1 MGALFTG
8 LMSGTSLDG
17 IDAVILDF
25 DEGGLALVGALH
37 TPYPPALRAA
47 LLQVVGRGEARLDTL
62 GQLDVQLA
70 DAYAGAARGA
80 WQAAGLGAADISAI
94 GCHGQTIWHAPAGPH
109 PFTWQLGDAHR
120 LAELTGVT
128 VVADFRRRDVA
139 AGGQGAPLVPAFHAD
154 VFRAPDEDRLLLN
167 LGGIA
172 NVTWLPAAGEV
183 LGFDTGPANGLLDAW
198 CQEVR
203 GEVYDADGAWAA
215 SGTVHAPLLERLL
228 DEPWL
233 QQPPPRSTGRE
244 LFNLAWL
251 RRRGGDLLGTLAP
264 ADVQATLA
272 EFTAQSV
279 AAALRF
285 LPAVPARVLV
295 CGGGTYNHDLQRRL
309 DAALQLR
316 ATAAGAVTPAPDG
329 AACLRRIL
337 LENTGDHGLDPM
349 QVEAAAFAWL
359 AWRTLNGLPGNL
371 PAVTGAR
378 GERVLGCVIPA

>member
-1 MGALFTG
+1 
-8 LMSGTSLDG
+8 MSGTSLDG
-17 IDAVILDF
+17 VDAVVLDF
-25 DEGGLALVGALH
+25 DEGGLALAGSLH

-47 LLQVVGRGEARLDTL
+47 LLEVLARGEARLETL

-70 DAYAGAARGA
+70 DIYAAACHGV
-80 WQAAGLGAADISAI
+80 WQACGVRPEDIAAV
-94 GCHGQTIWHAPAGPH
+94 GCHGQTLWHAPQGPH
-109 PFTWQLGDAHR
+109 PFTWQLGDPHR

-154 VFRAPDEDRLLLN
+154 VFRSEDEHRLLLN

-172 NVTWLPAAGEV
+172 HGTWLPVDGEV

-203 GEVYDADGAWAA
+203 GEPYDAHGAWAA
-215 SGTVHAPLLERLL
+215 SGTVLPALLERLL
-228 DEPWL
+228 AEPWL
-233 QQPPPRSTGRE
+233 AQPPPRSTGRE
-244 LFNLAWL
+244 LFNLRWL
-251 RRRGGDLLGTLAP
+251 RRLAGDLLATANP

-272 EFTAQSV
+272 EYTAATV
-279 AAALRF
+279 ADALRF
-285 LPAVPARVLV
+285 LPAAPQRVLV
-295 CGGGTYNHDLQRRL
+295 CGGGSFNGHLLQRLAVRI
-309 DAALQLR
+309 A
-316 ATAAGAVTPAPDG
+316 AVTAPNG
-329 AACLRRIL
+329 NAAQAQQAAPPV
-337 LENTGDHGLDPM
+337 ESTADHGLDPM

>member
-1 MGALFTG
+1 
-8 LMSGTSLDG
+8 MSGTSLDG
-17 IDAVILDF
+17 VDAVVLDF
-25 DEGGLALVGALH
+25 DEGGLELVGSLH

-47 LLQVVGRGEARLDTL
+47 LLEVLARGEARLETL

-70 DAYAGAARGA
+70 DIYAAACHGV
-80 WQAAGLGAADISAI
+80 WQTCGVRAEGIAAV
-94 GCHGQTIWHAPAGPH
+94 GCHGQTLWHAPNGPH
-109 PFTWQLGDAHR
+109 PFTWQLGDPHR

-154 VFRAPDEDRLLLN
+154 VFRSEDEHRLLLN

-172 NVTWLPAAGEV
+172 NITWLPVDGEV

-203 GEVYDADGAWAA
+203 GEPYDTNGQWAA
-215 SGTVHAPLLERLL
+215 SGTVLPALLEKLL
-228 DEPWL
+228 AEPWL
-233 QQPPPRSTGRE
+233 AQPPPRSTGRE
-244 LFNLAWL
+244 LFNLRWL
-251 RRRGGDLLGTLAP
+251 RRVAGDLLANANP

-272 EFTAQSV
+272 EYTAATV
-279 AAALRF
+279 ADALRF
-285 LPAVPARVLV
+285 LPAAPKRVLV
-295 CGGGTYNHDLQRRL
+295 CGGGSFNGHLLQRLTARL
-309 DAALQLR
+309 G
-316 ATAAGAVTPAPDG
+316 TV
-329 AACLRRIL
+329 
-337 LENTGDHGLDPM
+337 ENTADHGLDPM

-359 AWRTLNGLPGNL
+359 AWRTLNSLPGNL

>member
-1 MGALFTG
+1 
-8 LMSGTSLDG
+8 MSGTSLDG
-17 IDAVILDF
+17 VDAVVLDF
-25 DEGGLALVGALH
+25 DEGGLELVGSLH

-47 LLQVVGRGEARLDTL
+47 LLEVLARGEARLETL

-70 DAYAGAARGA
+70 DIYAAACHGV
-80 WQAAGLGAADISAI
+80 WQACGVRAEDIAAV
-94 GCHGQTIWHAPAGPH
+94 GCHGQTLWHAPQGPH

-154 VFRAPDEDRLLLN
+154 VFRSEDEHRLLLN

-172 NVTWLPAAGEV
+172 NITWLPTEGDV

-203 GEVYDADGAWAA
+203 GEPYDANGQWAA
-215 SGTVHAPLLERLL
+215 SGEVLPALLEKLL
-228 DEPWL
+228 AEPWL
-233 QQPPPRSTGRE
+233 AQPPPRSTGRE
-244 LFNLAWL
+244 LFNLRWL
-251 RRRGGDLLGTLAP
+251 RRVAGDLLANANP

-272 EFTAQSV
+272 EYTAATV
-279 AAALRF
+279 TDALRF
-285 LPAVPARVLV
+285 LPAAPQRVLV
-295 CGGGTYNHDLQRRL
+295 CGGGSFNGHLLGRL
-309 DAALQLR
+309 AAR
-316 ATAAGAVTPAPDG
+316 IAASMSADTAHTGNPGHGPAATPPVESTA
-329 AACLRRIL
+329 
-337 LENTGDHGLDPM
+337 DHGLDPM

>member
-47 LLQVVGRGEARLDTL
+47 LLQVMARGEARLDTL

-70 DAYAGAARGA
+70 DAYAAAARGA
-80 WQAAGLGAADISAI
+80 WQAAGLTADAIAAI
-94 GCHGQTIWHAPAGPH
+94 GCHGQTLWHAPSGPH
-109 PFTWQLGDAHR
+109 PFTWQLGDPHR
-120 LAELTGVT
+120 LAELTQVT

-154 VFRAPDEDRLLLN
+154 VFRAPDEHRLLLN

-172 NVTWLPAAGEV
+172 NLTWLPHDGEV

-198 CQEVR
+198 CQEIR
-203 GEVYDADGAWAA
+203 GEAYDADGAWAA
-215 SGTVHAPLLERLL
+215 SGTVNAALLDRLL
-228 DEPWL
+228 AEPWL

-251 RRRGGDLLGTLAP
+251 RRLGGDLLATLPP

-272 EFTAQSV
+272 EYTAATV
-279 AAALRF
+279 ADALRF
-285 LPAVPARVLV
+285 LPAQPARVLV
-295 CGGGTYNHDLQRRL
+295 CGGGVHNADLQRRL
-309 DAALQLR
+309 AQVLGGAGRAAGHAIALES
-316 ATAAGAVTPAPDG
+316 TAA
-329 AACLRRIL
+329 
-337 LENTGDHGLDPM
+337 HGLDPM
-349 QVEAAAFAWL
+349 HVEAAAFAWL

>member
-1 MGALFTG
+1 
-8 LMSGTSLDG
+8 MSGTSLDG
-17 IDAVILDF
+17 VDAVVLDF
-25 DEGGLALVGALH
+25 DEGGLALAGALH
-37 TPYPPALRAA
+37 TPYPPPLRAA
-47 LLQVVGRGEARLDTL
+47 LLEVLARGEARLDTL

-70 DAYAGAARGA
+70 DVYASACRGV
-80 WQAAGLGAADISAI
+80 WQACGVQAEDIAAI
-94 GCHGQTIWHAPAGPH
+94 GCHGQTVWHAPQGPH

-154 VFRAPDEDRLLLN
+154 VFRAEDEHRLLLN

-172 NVTWLPAAGEV
+172 NITWLPREGEV

-203 GEVYDADGAWAA
+203 GEPYDSAGQWAA
-215 SGTVHAPLLERLL
+215 SGTVLPALLERLL
-228 DEPWL
+228 AEPWL
-233 QQPPPRSTGRE
+233 AQPPPRSTGRE
-244 LFNLAWL
+244 LFNLHWL
-251 RRRGGDLLGTLAP
+251 RRLAADLLATASP

-272 EFTAQSV
+272 EYTAVTV
-279 AAALRF
+279 AEALRF
-285 LPAVPARVLV
+285 LPAAPDRVIV
-295 CGGGTYNHDLQRRL
+295 CGGGSYNTHLLERL
-309 DAALQLR
+309 GAALAERTQS
-316 ATAAGAVTPAPDG
+316 AKAPPVESS
-329 AACLRRIL
+329 A
-337 LENTGDHGLDPM
+337 DHGLDPM

>member
-17 IDAVILDF
+17 VDAVILDF

-47 LLQVVGRGEARLDTL
+47 LLEVLARGEARLDTL

-70 DAYAGAARGA
+70 DIYAAACRGV
-80 WQAAGLGAADISAI
+80 WQACGVQAAEIAAI
-94 GCHGQTIWHAPAGPH
+94 GCHGQTVWHAPQGPH

-154 VFRAPDEDRLLLN
+154 VFRAEDEHRLLLN

-172 NVTWLPAAGEV
+172 NITWLPREGEV

-203 GEVYDADGAWAA
+203 GEPYDAGGAWAA
-215 SGTVHAPLLERLL
+215 SGTVLPALLARLL
-228 DEPWL
+228 AEPWL
-233 QQPPPRSTGRE
+233 AQPPPRSTGRE

-251 RRRGGDLLGTLAP
+251 RRLAGDLLATATP
-264 ADVQATLA
+264 EDVQATLA
-272 EFTAQSV
+272 EYTAATV
-279 AAALRF
+279 VDALRF
-285 LPAVPARVLV
+285 LPAVPQRVIV
-295 CGGGTYNHDLQRRL
+295 CGGGSYNAHLLQRLRAAL
-309 DAALQLR
+309 GDAA
-316 ATAAGAVTPAPDG
+316 APNGVAALNPGALTSAAPPVESS
-329 AACLRRIL
+329 A
-337 LENTGDHGLDPM
+337 DHGLDPM

>member
-1 MGALFTG
+1 VGTLFTG

-17 IDAVILDF
+17 VDAVVLDF
-25 DEGGLALVGALH
+25 DEGGLALVGSLH

-47 LLQVVGRGEARLDTL
+47 LLEVVARGEARLETL

-70 DAYAGAARGA
+70 DIYAAACHGV
-80 WQAAGLGAADISAI
+80 WQACGLRAEDIAAV
-94 GCHGQTIWHAPAGPH
+94 GCHGQTLWHAPHGPH

-154 VFRAPDEDRLLLN
+154 VFRSEDEHRLLLN

-172 NVTWLPAAGEV
+172 NITWLPNAGEV

-203 GEVYDADGAWAA
+203 GEPYDANGAWAA
-215 SGTVHAPLLERLL
+215 SGTVLPALLEKLL
-228 DEPWL
+228 AEPWL
-233 QQPPPRSTGRE
+233 AQPPPRSTGRE
-244 LFNLAWL
+244 LFNLRWL
-251 RRRGGDLLGTLAP
+251 RRLAGDLLATASP

-272 EFTAQSV
+272 EYTAATV
-279 AAALRF
+279 ADALRF
-285 LPAVPARVLV
+285 LPAAPQRVLV
-295 CGGGTYNHDLQRRL
+295 CGGGSFNEHLLQRLTARI
-309 DAALQLR
+309 AAI
-316 ATAAGAVTPAPDG
+316 TAPSGKAAHGHEPAPPVEST
-329 AACLRRIL
+329 A
-337 LENTGDHGLDPM
+337 DHGLDPM